1 MIYEPIW
8 GAIIAWYLFLAGLG
22 GGAFATAVFVRYR
35 HPDCKRLMR
44 VGRLIAP
51 IVVII
56 GLCLLM
62 FDAAAGFAHPLRF
75 ALLLTNFGSVMTWGV
90 VFLAVFVVVA
100 LIVLVLDLMKRE
112 VPMWLD
118 CVGLVMGLCV
128 AIYTGCL
135 LGVCQGFPLW
145 NSALLPIL
153 FLVSA
158 VSTGMAAVLLVG
170 VFYAPD
176 EFNEV
181 VVMKKFHFWLPVI
194 EFVLVAALLFITA
207 FNPSPAGWESVMSLV
222 AGNWAVAFWLLFVI
236 VGLGVKGGI
245 EKANLFMMPALI
257 IMAVAIAIYTL
268 TMPGAVEGALYYLTP
283 DFSKFSPELVIG
295 ALGQMFYSLSLAM
308 GIMITYGSYMRKQD
322 SLTSSVVRIGGFDL
336 GVSFIAGLL
345 IVSAAFVAMGSGDA
359 VAAKAGPSLM
369 FVTLPTVFVDMGGM
383 ATFIGFLFFLLVLFA
398 ALTSAISLVETLV
411 SIVHDGLQCTR
422 AKALGIVIAF
432 VVIAGAIINAGY
444 NGLSVIEPLGAG
456 SSILDFAD
464 FISNSV
470 LMPIVALLTCVFV
483 GWIVKPKTIIDE
495 VRISSKFS
503 AAGAWTIMIK
513 YIAPVLVIII
523 LVAYVA
529 AQFGFFSM

>member
-1 MIYEPIW
+1 M
-8 GAIIAWYLFLAGLG
+8 ASTHAHARSAWSGKWAFILAAVGLG
-22 GGAFATAVFVRYR
+22 NMWRFPYLAAKYGGGTFLITYLVLVFTFGVSLLLLETALGRKTGQSAIGAFKQFGKKYAFIGILASAVPFIITPYY
-35 HPDCKRLMR
+35 C
-44 VGRLIAP
+44 
-51 IVVII
+51 II
-56 GLCLLM
+56 GGWVTKYT
-62 FDAAAGFAHPLRF
+62 AAYLVNGPE
-75 ALLLTNFGSVMTWGV
+75 ALADGGDF
-90 VFLAVFVVVA
+90 F
-100 LIVLVLDLMKRE
+100 
-112 VPMWLD
+112 
-118 CVGLVMGLCV
+118 
-128 AIYTGCL
+128 TG
-135 LGVCQGFPLW
+135 
-145 NSALLPIL
+145 
-153 FLVSA
+153 
-158 VSTGMAAVLLVG
+158 
-170 VFYAPD
+170 
-176 EFNEV
+176 
-181 VVMKKFHFWLPVI
+181 
-194 EFVLVAALLFITA
+194 FITSNA
-207 FNPSPAGWESVMSLV
+207 ESYIWMLV
-222 AGNWAVAFWLLFVI
+222 FMAIVFVI

-383 ATFIGFLFFLLVLFA
+383 ATIIGFLFFLLVLFA

-444 NGLSVIEPLGAG
+444 NGLSFIEPLGAG

-495 VRISSKFS
+495 VRVS
-503 AAGAWTIMIK
+503 APFKAAPAWTIMIK